1 MNLKT
6 IIIGV
11 AVTALG
17 FGIGFGIPTIS
28 NAKFEIAS
36 YDQAKQIIENAPQ
49 KSLEA
54 AKAKAAKA
62 EAEAKAKADITAT
75 DDENISDN
83 GENIQDKEIE
93 SKEDAESVESD
104 KTIADR
110 GIDIDDKTV
119 VLDWDYLNWGIC
131 DVKMTDSNFLKVAN
145 NLGLNPNTVEYTDSG
160 FKINYEGQEW
170 NGKKAKLY
178 YRYWDES
185 DTSKNVYYDGEKY
198 VTDTLDDLPA
208 EVIINP
214 SINIGASVSDPYN
227 WDNYWSIYYDFG
239 YDSGQ
244 KLRDYLGISH
254 MNGGITS
261 SDRDEISKFTKLPF
275 TGGTFEELDSVMK
288 ISEMIAKGMKD
299 ESQSRDD
306 YEKYI
311 VKTNLGKC
319 ALSINRYES
328 TSSHYSEDGTYT
340 EKTSQYTSYM
350 LSFGDK
356 EYEFN
361 VGFED
366 GNDQATYVNYYY
378 YYPKAE

>member
-131 DVKMTDSNFLKVAN
+131 DVKMTDSNFAAVLN
-145 NLGLNPNTVEYTDSG
+145 NLGISPYTVEYTDSG
-160 FKINYEGQEW
+160 FKLDYEGQEYK
-170 NGKKAKLY
+170 GKIAQVNY
-178 YRYWDES
+178 TIRDENNMV
-185 DTSKNVYYDGEKY
+185 TNVFYDGENY
-198 VTDTLDDLPA
+198 VNNSLDNISPD
-208 EVIINP
+208 I
-214 SINIGASVSDPYN
+214 SICKRFFIRDDANDRN
-227 WDNYWSIYYDFG
+227 HWDQYWSLSYFINESSG
-239 YDSGQ
+239 NETYDS
-244 KLRDYLGISH
+244 LTIAHTS
-254 MNGGITS
+254 GGITEE
-261 SDRDEISKFTKLPF
+261 DRKEISQYTQLPF
-275 TGGTFEELDSVMK
+275 IGGSKEELMSVIK
-288 ISEMIAKGMKD
+288 YDELIGKGLKD
-299 ESQSRDD
+299 ESSSN
-306 YEKYI
+306 EGSASYI

-319 ALSINRYES
+319 KLVVSNYDQVISYNDENGKRVEKSIPQ
-328 TSSHYSEDGTYT
+328 T
-340 EKTSQYTSYM
+340 QYTLY
-350 LSFGDK
+350 
-356 EYEFN
+356 
-361 VGFED
+361 FED
-366 GNDQATYVNYYY
+366 SKFQMYASFAEGSELASYVGYMYRY
-378 YYPKAE
+378 